1 MSVFF
6 IAEIGI
12 NHNGDLAIA
21 KKLISEAKLAGC
33 DAVKLQKRTID
44 VVYSKEELDKFR
56 ESPWGTTN
64 REQKMGLEFGEKEF
78 DEIDRYCKELN
89 IQWTASTWDIY
100 SQRFLQKYNVTFNKV
115 ASPMLTHLEL
125 LEIIAKEGKKTFIST
140 GMSGY
145 PEIDAAVAI
154 FKKHNCPFE
163 LMHCVSTYP
172 MNDADA
178 NLNVIH
184 TLRNHYKCD
193 VGYSSH
199 EVGICISLAAV
210 AMGATSLER
219 HITLD
224 RAMYGSDQSASLE
237 IPGLV
242 RLIRDCRSIESA
254 LGNGKKELLEIE
266 VGNMKKL
273 RKDHWE
279 TEKG

>member
-21 KKLISEAKLAGC
+21 KKLISEAKAAGC
-33 DAVKLQKRTID
+33 DAVKFQKRTID
-44 VVYSKEELDKFR
+44 IVYTKDELDKFR

-64 REQKMGLEFGEKEF
+64 REQKMGLEFEEKEF
-78 DEIDRYCKELN
+78 NEIDKYCKELG
-89 IQWTASTWDIY
+89 ILWTASTWDIP
-100 SQRFLQKYNVTFNKV
+100 SQRFLQRYNVQFNKV

-140 GMSGY
+140 GMSGF

-172 MNDADA
+172 MNDKDA
-178 NLNVIH
+178 NLNAIY
-184 TLRNHYKCD
+184 TLKERYKCN

-199 EVGICISLAAV
+199 EVGICVSLAAV
-210 AMGATSLER
+210 AMGATSMER

-237 IPGLV
+237 IPGLT
-242 RLIRDCRSIESA
+242 RLIRDIRSIESA
-254 LGNGKKELLEIE
+254 FGDGKKEILEIE

-273 RKDHWE
+273 RKEHWE
-279 TEKG
+279 TEKA